1 MKSIFSLRAAM
12 LALAS
17 CIVPFQA
24 VKAAQED
31 YEFQL
36 VDSEIKQGDAAVV
49 AVRLVDKRSGELV
62 ENAVIFA
69 TRMDMAP
76 DAMEAMTTTVKAMPS
91 IESGI
96 YRFTTNLTMAGG
108 WRFSIAAKV
117 QGEEGTVESRLILK
131 AVP

>member
-1 MKSIFSLRAAM
+1 MKSILSRRAAM

-17 CIVPFQA
+17 CIVAFQA
-24 VKAAQED
+24 AKAAQED

-36 VDSEIKQGDAAVV
+36 VDSELKQGDAAVL
-49 AVRLVDKRSGELV
+49 AVRLVDKRSGALV

-76 DAMEAMTTTVKAMPS
+76 DAMEAMTTPIELMPS
-91 IESGI
+91 SEPGV

>member
-1 MKSIFSLRAAM
+1 MKWIFSLRAAM

-17 CIVPFQA
+17 CIVVSHA
-24 VKAAQED
+24 AKAAPED
-31 YEFQL
+31 FEFQL
-36 VDSEIKQGDAAVV
+36 VDSELKQGDAAVL
-49 AVRLVDKRSGELV
+49 AVRLVDKRSGGLV

-76 DAMEAMTTTVKAMPS
+76 DAMEAMTTPIELMPS
-91 IESGI
+91 SEPGV

>member
-17 CIVPFQA
+17 FIVVSHA
-24 VKAAQED
+24 AKAAPED
-31 YEFQL
+31 FEFQL
-36 VDSEIKQGDAAVV
+36 VDSEIKQGDGAAV
-49 AVRLVDKRSGELV
+49 AVRLIDKRSGEPV

-76 DAMEAMTTTVKAMPS
+76 DAMEAMTTPIEPMPS
-91 IESGI
+91 SEPGV
-96 YRFTTNLTMAGG
+96 YRFSTNLTMAGG

-117 QGEEGTVESRLILK
+117 QGEEGTVESWLILK

>member
-17 CIVPFQA
+17 FIVVSHA
-24 VKAAQED
+24 AKAAPED
-31 YEFQL
+31 FEFQL
-36 VDSEIKQGDAAVV
+36 VDSEIKQGDGAVV
-49 AVRLVDKRSGELV
+49 AVRLLDKRTGAPV
-62 ENAVIFA
+62 KNAVVFA

-76 DAMEAMTTTVKAMPS
+76 DGMEAMTAPVEVLPS
-91 IESGI
+91 VEPGI
-96 YRFTTNLTMAGG
+96 YRFKTNLMMAGG

>member
-17 CIVPFQA
+17 FIVVSHA
-24 VKAAQED
+24 AKAAPED
-31 YEFQL
+31 FEFQL

-49 AVRLVDKRSGELV
+49 AVRLVDKRSGGLV

-76 DAMEAMTTTVKAMPS
+76 DAMEAMTTTVEAMPS
-91 IESGI
+91 IDPGI
-96 YRFTTNLTMAGG
+96 YRFTTSLTMAGG

>member
-1 MKSIFSLRAAM
+1 M

-17 CIVPFQA
+17 FIVVSHA
-24 VKAAQED
+24 AKAAPED
-31 YEFQL
+31 FEFQL
-36 VDSEIKQGDAAVV
+36 VDDEIKQGDGAVV
-49 AVRLVDKRSGELV
+49 AVRLIDKRSGEPV
-62 ENAVIFA
+62 DNAVIFA

-76 DAMEAMTTTVKAMPS
+76 DAMEAMTTTVEPIPS
-91 IESGI
+91 SEPGV

-117 QGEEGTVESRLILK
+117 QGEEGTVESRLIFK

>member
-1 MKSIFSLRAAM
+1 MQSTFSFCAAL

-17 CIVPFQA
+17 FIVVSHA
-24 VKAAQED
+24 AKAAPED
-31 YEFQL
+31 FEFQL
-36 VDSEIKQGDAAVV
+36 VDGEIKQGDGAVV
-49 AVRLVDKRSGELV
+49 AVRLIDKRSGKPV
-62 ENAVIFA
+62 DNAVIFA

-76 DAMEAMTTTVKAMPS
+76 DAMEAMTTPVEPMPS
-91 IESGI
+91 SEPGV

-117 QGEEGTVESRLILK
+117 QGEEGTVESRLIFK

>member
-1 MKSIFSLRAAM
+1 M

-17 CIVPFQA
+17 FIVLA
-24 VKAAQED
+24 YEAEAAPED
-31 YEFQL
+31 FEFQL
-36 VDSEIKQGDAAVV
+36 VDAEIKQGDGAVV
-49 AVRLVDKRSGELV
+49 AVRLIDKRSGEPV
-62 ENAVIFA
+62 DNAVIFA

-76 DAMEAMTTTVKAMPS
+76 DAMEAMTTTVEPMPS
-91 IESGI
+91 TEPGI

-117 QGEEGTVESRLILK
+117 QGEEGTVESRLIFK

>member
-1 MKSIFSLRAAM
+1 MKSIFSLRATM

-17 CIVPFQA
+17 FIVVSHA
-24 VKAAQED
+24 AKAAPED
-31 YEFQL
+31 FEFQL
-36 VDSEIKQGDAAVV
+36 VDDEIKQGDGAVV
-49 AVRLVDKRSGELV
+49 AVRLIDKRSGEPV
-62 ENAVIFA
+62 DNAVIFA

-76 DAMEAMTTTVKAMPS
+76 DAMEAMTTTVEPIPS
-91 IESGI
+91 SEPGV

-117 QGEEGTVESRLILK
+117 QGEEGTVESRLIFK